1 MAPGRIGPTGVRNVK
16 RKGLGLVELLV
27 AIAVGAAVMG
37 AAFLA
42 LRQTAR
48 GLSTEQKIALS
59 QDQAAR
65 VLQGLSGELKDR
77 PAAFLLPGAS
87 EQGAGL
93 VTLSG
98 SGWPVISDGYGPDR
112 VKVTGGAPDLRA
124 GDPLALVSPTGEV
137 FYLPAVASVMSV
149 DAQAGIYE
157 LGFGACANPLR
168 FVQGI
173 RAYRAELLTI
183 AKTASGLQ
191 IQGTSLGSQQVL
203 ALRDFTFRYVY
214 ASPTGETFSPTY
226 QGASLSDG
234 SRLVALA
241 FQATGTTEANRA
253 YTARLPLGAGTV
265 EVRRVAIC
273 GDSPPPPPGKGLVTV
288 VIDPT
293 PPGGGDVT
301 LLASGYTRT
310 MRQTSTFRDVPVGN
324 VTVQG
329 QDVWTDSLTAWAPSP
344 RSQSGTLYTFA
355 PLTFTVSYSIVPGSL
370 TLSASGFPADGS
382 ATVSAGPYSATLGGG
397 GSQTVSAMPGVYGT
411 SASAEVSV
419 SRSQGSVSWN
429 EIYTL
434 QSVSPAQVT
443 LRSYGSASVSAAYTG
458 PLPGTL
464 CYDGSCQQAAPG
476 YYTAPPEEVIRTWT
490 NSYPESCP
498 PGYTG
503 SVTVTE
509 QWRTVKYWTPSAGG
523 LSSRGTL
530 TFTSA
535 VRDEMVGRQR
545 ENNCTPPPPPTTQP
559 PPSPTTQP
567 PPPPTTNLL
576 RLLRPNLLRLLRPN
590 LLRLLRPNL
599 LRLLRPNLL
608 RLLRPNPLRL
618 LRPNLLR
625 LLRPNL
631 LRPNLLRL
639 LRPNLSRPNPE
650 TVAVAVPAAVVA
662 MIARAAAPAVADPRY
677 AVTRLRDEEE
687 GKE

>member
-1 MAPGRIGPTGVRNVK
+1 MVPGRIDPAGGRNVK

-27 AIAVGAAVMG
+27 AIAVGTAVMG

-98 SGWPVISDGYGPDR
+98 SGWPVISDGYGPSRAR
-112 VKVTGGAPDLRA
+112 VAGGRPDLRA

-137 FYLPAVASVMSV
+137 FYLPAVVSVTLV
-149 DAQAGIYE
+149 DAQAGIHE
-157 LGFGACANPLR
+157 LGFGGCANSLR

-253 YTARLPLGAGTV
+253 YTARLPLGNGTV

-288 VIDPT
+288 VIEPA

-301 LLASGYTRT
+301 LSAPGYTRNI
-310 MRQTSTFRDVPVGN
+310 RQTTTFRDVPVGD

-329 QDVWTDSLTAWAPSP
+329 QDVWTDSLTAWAPNP

-355 PLTFTVSYSIVPGSL
+355 PLTFTFSYSIVPGSL

-382 ATVSAGPYSATLGGG
+382 ATVSAGPYSATLRGG

-411 SASAEVSV
+411 SASAEVWV
-419 SRSQGSVSWN
+419 SRSQGSVSWT

-434 QSVSPAQVT
+434 QSVSPTPQVSV
-443 LRSYGSASVSAAYTG
+443 RSYGSASVAAAYSG

-464 CYDGSCQQAAPG
+464 CYDGSCRQAAPG
-476 YYTAPPEEVIRTWT
+476 YYTAPPEEVVRTWT
-490 NSYPESCP
+490 ETRTRSCP
-498 PGYTG
+498 TGYRG

-509 QWRTVKYWTPSAGG
+509 QWETVKYWTPSAGG

-530 TFTSA
+530 NFTSA
-535 VRDEMVGRQR
+535 TRDRMVDRR
-545 ENNCTPPPPPTTQP
+545 EEDNCEPIEPPTSTDQTSNQTGDSNNQSSSDRTPSLINERPIPSSGTFFASNYTRQP
-559 PPSPTTQP
+559 TEPAS
-567 PPPPTTNLL
+567 L
-576 RLLRPNLLRLLRPN
+576 
-590 LLRLLRPNL
+590 
-599 LRLLRPNLL
+599 
-608 RLLRPNPLRL
+608 
-618 LRPNLLR
+618 
-625 LLRPNL
+625 
-631 LRPNLLRL
+631 
-639 LRPNLSRPNPE
+639 
-650 TVAVAVPAAVVA
+650 VAFFAL
-662 MIARAAAPAVADPRY
+662 DDF
-677 AVTRLRDEEE
+677 LW
-687 GKE
+687 

>member
-42 LRQTAR
+42 LRQAAR
-48 GLSTEQKIALS
+48 SLSTEQKIALS

-87 EQGAGL
+87 EEGAGL

-112 VKVTGGAPDLRA
+112 VRVTGGAPDLRA

-137 FYLPAVASVMSV
+137 FYLPAVASVTSV

-191 IQGTSLGSQQVL
+191 IQGTNLGAQQVL
-203 ALRDFTFRYVY
+203 ALKDFTFRYVY
-214 ASPTGETFSPTY
+214 ASPTGETFSSTY

-253 YTARLPLGAGTV
+253 YTARLPLGGGTV

-273 GDSPPPPPGKGLVTV
+273 GDSPPPPPGRGLVTV
-288 VIDPT
+288 VINPT

-310 MRQTSTFRDVPVGN
+310 VRQTSTFRDVPVGN

-329 QDVWTDSLTAWAPSP
+329 QDVWTDSLTAWAPNP
-344 RSQSGTLYTFA
+344 RSQSSTLYTFA
-355 PLTFTVSYSIVPGSL
+355 PLTFTISYSIVPGSL

-397 GSQTVSAMPGVYGT
+397 GSQTVSAMPGIYGT

-419 SRSQGSVSWN
+419 SRSQGSVSWT

-434 QSVSPAQVT
+434 QSVSPTPQVSV
-443 LRSYGSASVSAAYTG
+443 RSYGSASVTATYSG

-464 CYDGSCQQAAPG
+464 CYDGSCRQAAPG
-476 YYTAPPEEVIRTWT
+476 YYTAPPEQVVRTWT
-490 NSYPESCP
+490 RSYPESCP

-509 QWRTVKYWTPSAGG
+509 RWQTVKYWTPSAGG

-530 TFTSA
+530 GFTSA
-535 VRDEMVGRQR
+535 TRDEMVDRT
-545 ENNCTPPPPPTTQP
+545 EEDNCEPIATSQALNPDHANQYPDHANHTQ
-559 PPSPTTQP
+559 
-567 PPPPTTNLL
+567 TTNLA
-576 RLLRPNLLRLLRPN
+576 PSSN
-590 LLRLLRPNL
+590 
-599 LRLLRPNLL
+599 
-608 RLLRPNPLRL
+608 
-618 LRPNLLR
+618 
-625 LLRPNL
+625 
-631 LRPNLLRL
+631 
-639 LRPNLSRPNPE
+639 SDT
-650 TVAVAVPAAVVA
+650 TVPPPKTTTIAAVAVVVVFNGLTL
-662 MIARAAAPAVADPRY
+662 VASLPLHR
-677 AVTRLRDEEE
+677 VM
-687 GKE
+687 G

>member
-1 MAPGRIGPTGVRNVK
+1 MAPGRVDPTGVRNVK
-16 RKGLGLVELLV
+16 REGLGLVELLV
-27 AIAVGAAVMG
+27 AIAVGAVVMG

-93 VTLSG
+93 VVLSG

-112 VKVTGGAPDLRA
+112 VRVAGGTPDLRA

-137 FYLPAVASVMSV
+137 FYLPAVASVTPV

-157 LGFGACANPLR
+157 LGFGGCANPLR

-191 IQGTSLGSQQVL
+191 IQGTSLGTQQVL
-203 ALRDFTFRYVY
+203 ALKDFTFRYVY
-214 ASPTGETFSPTY
+214 ASPTGETFSSTY

-253 YTARLPLGAGTV
+253 YTARLPLGSGTV

-288 VIDPT
+288 VINPA

-310 MRQTSTFRDVPVGN
+310 MRQTTTFRDVPVGN

-329 QDVWTDSLTAWAPSP
+329 EDVWTDSLTAWAPDP
-344 RSQSGTLYTFA
+344 RNQSSTLYTFA
-355 PLTFTVSYSIVPGSL
+355 PLTFTISYSIVPGSL

-411 SASAEVSV
+411 SASQEVSV
-419 SRSQGSVSWN
+419 SRSQGSVSWT

-434 QSVSPAQVT
+434 ESVSPTQVSV
-443 LRSYGSASVSAAYTG
+443 RSYGSASVTATYSG

-464 CYDGSCQQAAPG
+464 CYDTNCQQAAPG
-476 YYTAPPEEVIRTWT
+476 YYTAPAEQVIRTWT
-490 NSYPESCP
+490 RSYPQSCP
-498 PGYTG
+498 AGYTG
-503 SVTVTE
+503 SITVTE

-535 VRDEMVGRQR
+535 TRDEMVDRTESGDC
-545 ENNCTPPPPPTTQP
+545 EPKEPPTQDTNTSTQ
-559 PPSPTTQP
+559 TTQDTNTSTQTTQDTNTSTQTTQDTNTTEQPGPSTEQPGPSTEQPGPSTEQPGPSTDSSDDTGTSEANWSDVNIDLGAIPSGSQTTHLSQVP
-567 PPPPTTNLL
+567 P
-576 RLLRPNLLRLLRPN
+576 LLRPRATLLPFLP
-590 LLRLLRPNL
+590 
-599 LRLLRPNLL
+599 
-608 RLLRPNPLRL
+608 
-618 LRPNLLR
+618 
-625 LLRPNL
+625 
-631 LRPNLLRL
+631 
-639 LRPNLSRPNPE
+639 
-650 TVAVAVPAAVVA
+650 
-662 MIARAAAPAVADPRY
+662 PRQG
-677 AVTRLRDEEE
+677 LW
-687 GKE
+687 

>member
-1 MAPGRIGPTGVRNVK
+1 VR
-16 RKGLGLVELLV
+16 
-27 AIAVGAAVMG
+27 
-37 AAFLA
+37 
-42 LRQTAR
+42 
-48 GLSTEQKIALS
+48 
-59 QDQAAR
+59 
-65 VLQGLSGELKDR
+65 
-77 PAAFLLPGAS
+77 
-87 EQGAGL
+87 
-93 VTLSG
+93 
-98 SGWPVISDGYGPDR
+98 
-112 VKVTGGAPDLRA
+112 VTGGAPDLRA

-137 FYLPAVASVMSV
+137 FYLPAAAYVRQV
-149 DAQAGIYE
+149 DAQAGIHE
-157 LGFGACANPLR
+157 VGFGGCLNPLR
-168 FVQGI
+168 FAQGI

-191 IQGTSLGSQQVL
+191 IQGTSLGTQQVL
-203 ALRDFTFRYVY
+203 ALKDFTFRYVY
-214 ASPTGETFSPTY
+214 ASPTGETSSPTY

-253 YTARLPLGAGTV
+253 YTARLPLGSGTV

-273 GDSPPPPPGKGLVTV
+273 GDSPPPPPGKGMVTV
-288 VIDPT
+288 VIEPT

-310 MRQTSTFRDVPVGN
+310 IRETTTFRDVPVGN

-329 QDVWTDSLTAWAPSP
+329 EDVWTDSLTAWAPNP
-344 RSQSGTLYTFA
+344 RSQSSTLYTFA

-397 GSQTVSAMPGVYGT
+397 GSQTFTAMPGVYGT

-419 SRSQGSVSWN
+419 SRSQGSISWT

-434 QSVSPAQVT
+434 QSVSPTPQVSV
-443 LRSYGSASVSAAYTG
+443 RSYGSSSVTATYSG

-490 NSYPESCP
+490 QSYPRSCP
-498 PGYTG
+498 AGYRG

-530 TFTSA
+530 RFTSNT
-535 VRDEMVGRQR
+535 RDEMVDRT
-545 ENNCTPPPPPTTQP
+545 ETDNCEPVEPPTSSQ
-559 PPSPTTQP
+559 TTQDSNTSNPSGTPTEQPGPSTEQPSTSTNPSDSGGTSGSGASEYNIDLGFSSFNSHVSHLSQRP
-567 PPPPTTNLL
+567 PLPKRQVTLLPFLPP
-576 RLLRPNLLRLLRPN
+576 R
-590 LLRLLRPNL
+590 
-599 LRLLRPNLL
+599 
-608 RLLRPNPLRL
+608 
-618 LRPNLLR
+618 
-625 LLRPNL
+625 
-631 LRPNLLRL
+631 
-639 LRPNLSRPNPE
+639 
-650 TVAVAVPAAVVA
+650 
-662 MIARAAAPAVADPRY
+662 
-677 AVTRLRDEEE
+677 E
-687 GKE
+687 GLW